1 MDLLKQNNSWIVL
14 MVENKL
20 ILKEIQ
26 LQRVVICQE
35 ELIKV

>member
-1 MDLLKQNNSWIVL
+1 MDLLKQNNSWIVS